1 MAAVRQWQFESPA
14 QAPMLIATDVTVGKS
29 AAGTASYTPAYRVP
43 DGRRSSARP
52 PIRVAGNIAPPT
64 KVVDV
69 KPTYPQVAMDAA
81 VTGVVILDLTIDA
94 DGGVSGV
101 EVVRGVP
108 LLDQAA
114 VDAVRQWKFTPTLL
128 NGEPV
133 PVLVTVTVNFTL
145 K

>member
-1 MAAVRQWQFESPA
+1 MAAVRQWQFEAPT
-14 QAPMLIATDVTVGKS
+14 QAPLLIATDVTVGKT
-29 AAGTASYTPAYRVP
+29 AAGAELYTAATPASVA
-43 DGRRSSARP
+43 RRSSARP

-64 KVVDV
+64 KLVDV
-69 KPTYPQVAMDAA
+69 KAIYPQAAMDAQ
-81 VTGVVILDLTIDA
+81 VTGVVILDVTVDV
-94 DGGVSGV
+94 DGAVSNV
-101 EVVRGVP
+101 DVVRSIP

-133 PVLVTVTVNFTL
+133 PVIVTITVNFTL